1 MQELARTADQV
12 KLTAL
17 RAALEAGG
25 VNAEVFD
32 AAAGALWR
40 QVIPVR
46 LMVADDDLSR
56 ARLLLAQAGFH
67 RAGDN
72 DWDT

>member
-17 RAALEAGG
+17 CG
-25 VNAEVFD
+25 VKAEVFD

-46 LMVADDDLSR
+46 LMVADDDLQR
-56 ARLLLAQAGFH
+56 ARIVLGQAGFH